1 LLVSKEHAS
10 ITFVATWP
18 ASRAFDTYPNAYTG
32 SDTYP
37 NAHAGGD
44 ADTYTDTGRDSNAHP
59 LSDTRYGDKSCRDR
73 ELIHADF
80 SEMD

>member
-32 SDTYP
+32 SDL
-37 NAHAGGD
+37 
-44 ADTYTDTGRDSNAHP
+44 DTYTDTDTGRDSNAHP